1 MEEKFNEPTD
11 LRPEAGRIIDAAL
24 VRIDVPD
31 FIHKLKRESAWEKN
45 DRNAITVFKT
55 DGMRIVLIALHENA
69 VIEKHLANGVISV
82 QVLEGEIN
90 FNTEQQSVTLT
101 SGQMVALHREK
112 PHSVVASKES
122 VILLTLAMGANT
134 SG

>member
-1 MEEKFNEPTD
+1 MEEKHNEPTI
-11 LRPEAGRIIDAAL
+11 LRPGAGRVIDATL

-31 FIHKLKRESAWEKN
+31 FINKLKRETAWEKN

-55 DGMRIVLIALHENA
+55 DGMRIVLIALHKDA

-82 QVLEGEIN
+82 QVLEGEII
-90 FNTEQQSVTLT
+90 FKTDHESVTLAT
-101 SGQMVALHREK
+101 GQIVALHK
-112 PHSVVASKES
+112 DKSHSVEATKEA

-134 SG
+134 GV